1 MTVLAAV
8 DAFRRASP
16 SDAALVAADGDA
28 FRVAMRQ
35 LASGVCVVTHSV
47 GGAPAGM
54 TATAVASLSLDPP
67 ALIVCVNR
75 AASTYA
81 GLARGAAFGLS
92 VLGADHREFA
102 ERFAGRTGEV
112 GAERFREGRWLIA
125 PNGAPLLWDAL
136 AAFACEVE
144 EIVERNTHAIVVGRV
159 KHAASASGGG
169 ALVYWRGGYDQL
181 GWSDDELARAT
192 GLSPQKA
199 RRGARQA
206 GD

>member
-16 SDAALVAADGDA
+16 SGAAFVAADGDA
-28 FRVAMRQ
+28 FRVAMRH
-35 LASGVCVVTHSV
+35 LASGVCLVTHGV
-47 GGAPAGM
+47 GGARAGM

-67 ALIVCVNR
+67 TLIVCVNR
-75 AASTYA
+75 AAPAYA
-81 GLARGAAFGLS
+81 GLRPGAAFGVS

-102 ERFAGRTGEV
+102 ERFAGRTGEE
-112 GAERFREGRWLIA
+112 GAERFREGRWRMS

-144 EIVERNTHAIVVGRV
+144 EIVERHTHAVVIGCV
-159 KHAASASGGG
+159 KHAAAASDGG

-192 GLSPQKA
+192 GLSPAKA
-199 RRGARQA
+199 GR
-206 GD
+206 